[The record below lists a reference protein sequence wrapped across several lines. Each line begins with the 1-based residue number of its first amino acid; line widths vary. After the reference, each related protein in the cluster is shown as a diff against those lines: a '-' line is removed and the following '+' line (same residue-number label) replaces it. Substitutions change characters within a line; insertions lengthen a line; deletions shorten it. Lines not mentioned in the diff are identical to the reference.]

1 MKRILLTSSVIAL
14 GLGVQVHAETFA
26 QRVEAAMIADG
37 YSDIEIEL
45 VDGKLKV
52 EGKKDGMEVETVYL
66 AASEEVLSQQVE
78 EDDDNDDDNDDD
90 QGGDED
96 EDDDDADDDG
106 SDADDDDEDEDE
118 DDDDDDGED
127 EDDD

>member
-26 QRVEAAMIADG
+26 QRVEAAMVADG

-66 AASEEVLSQQVE
+66 AASEEVLSQHVE
-78 EDDDNDDDNDDD
+78 ED
-90 QGGDED
+90 GD
-96 EDDDDADDDG
+96 DDDG
-106 SDADDDDEDEDE
+106 SDDDAGDDADGDDD
-118 DDDDDDGED
+118 
-127 EDDD
+127 

>member
-66 AASEEVLSQQVE
+66 AASEEVLSEHVE
-78 EDDDNDDDNDDD
+78 EDDDDDDED
-90 QGGDED
+90 GGEDEDDED
-96 EDDDDADDDG
+96 EDDDGDAGADDDG
-106 SDADDDDEDEDE
+106 EGE
-118 DDDDDDGED
+118 DDD
-127 EDDD
+127 

>member
-52 EGKKDGMEVETVYL
+52 EGTKDGMEVETVYL
-66 AASEEVLSQQVE
+66 AASEEVLSQHVE
-78 EDDDNDDDNDDD
+78 EDDDNDEDNDDD
-90 QGGDED
+90 QGGDDED

-106 SDADDDDEDEDE
+106 SDDDDDDEDEDDE
-118 DDDDDDGED
+118 DDDGED

>member
-45 VDGKLKV
+45 VYGKLKV

-66 AASEEVLSQQVE
+66 AASEEVMSQHTE
-78 EDDDNDDDNDDD
+78 EDDDDDDDVD
-90 QGGDED
+90 QDG
-96 EDDDDADDDG
+96 EDDDDA
-106 SDADDDDEDEDE
+106 
-118 DDDDDDGED
+118 DGED

>member
-37 YSDIEIEL
+37 YSDIEIEM

-66 AASEEVLSQQVE
+66 AASEEVLSEHVE
-78 EDDDNDDDNDDD
+78 EDDDDD
-90 QGGDED
+90 D
-96 EDDDDADDDG
+96 EDDDEDG
-106 SDADDDDEDEDE
+106 GEDEDE
-118 DDDDDDGED
+118 DDDDTEDDDDGDAGADDDGEG

>member
-26 QRVEAAMIADG
+26 QRVEAAMVADG

-45 VDGKLKV
+45 VHGKLKV

-66 AASEEVLSQQVE
+66 AASEEVLSQHVE
-78 EDDDNDDDNDDD
+78 
-90 QGGDED
+90 
-96 EDDDDADDDG
+96 
-106 SDADDDDEDEDE
+106 E
-118 DDDDDDGED
+118 DDDDDDDGDDDQDGDDEED
-127 EDDD
+127 EDDDEDDDAGDDADGDDD